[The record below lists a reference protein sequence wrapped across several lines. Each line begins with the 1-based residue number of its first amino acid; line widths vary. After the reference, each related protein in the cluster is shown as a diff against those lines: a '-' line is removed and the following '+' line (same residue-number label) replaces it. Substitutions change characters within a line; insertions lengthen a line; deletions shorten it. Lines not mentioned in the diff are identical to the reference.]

1 MDLGDIKVRAQV
13 VTLGSIPH
21 AANRFA
27 APRSSLARRRGL
39 TAIALAFTLGCE
51 RPATEVVVRVDSEIA
66 WGLGQRLQSVVL
78 EVRRAG
84 PDGPLRSRQV
94 TPVGTGAGRRP
105 LPLFVG
111 VSESVGDPTTPL
123 WIEALGCAQDS
134 GCARSGAVS
143 AQRAV
148 VRFVPE
154 QTVELALLLSPACG
168 AARCSLDQS
177 CTPSGNCLPASNAQ
191 STLRPIAGV
200 PADAASAA
208 ATSDATA
215 TDATATDATTA
226 DAAMDTPAP
235 PDAPRP
241 PDGAPMGDAEPIDR
255 PDAAP
260 TDRPDATPTDR
271 PDAAPTDRPTS
282 DDVPVDAAPSD
293 LPGDV
298 RPADAGPMDAGPMD
312 VGADAP
318 PDTAL
323 TDAGP
328 RDTAPD
334 ASPADA
340 MDATPADAMDAS
352 PMDTGPAD
360 VGPTLRC
367 PAGMVLAPA
376 GEFLMGSNALS
387 FERPIHRVRLSAFCI
402 DVTEVTVAAFRACPL
417 TSCGQPATNSMCNHR
432 GVTGRDTHPVNCVDW
447 SQAAGY
453 CEWSGG
459 RLPSEAQWEYAARG
473 TDGRVYPWGNTFEV
487 DRLCMN
493 PLAPLTSTCP
503 VNSYPRGDSP
513 FGVADMGGNV
523 SEWVLDTYAPY
534 TGSVDVAVM
543 DPVITGTGVQR
554 VIRGSAFNADNRFP
568 EELGRASRRGTM
580 LESVG
585 IFQIGFRCVRTP
597 LSP

>member
-1 MDLGDIKVRAQV
+1 MELGDINARTRAV
-13 VTLGSIPH
+13 ARGS
-21 AANRFA
+21 RW
-27 APRSSLARRRGL
+27 RGL
-39 TAIALAFTLGCE
+39 TALALAFTLGCE

-66 WGLGQRLQSVVL
+66 WGLGQRVQSVVL
-78 EVRRAG
+78 EVRRVG
-84 PDGPLRSRQV
+84 PDGPLRSRQI

-123 WIEALGCAQDS
+123 WIEALGCAQNA
-134 GCARSGAVS
+134 GCARDGAVS
-143 AQRAV
+143 AQRAL

-168 AARCSLDQS
+168 AARCSVDQR
-177 CTPSGNCLPASNAQ
+177 CTPSGACLAASTAQ
-191 STLRPIAGV
+191 STLRPIAEV
-200 PADAASAA
+200 PTDAASAA
-208 ATSDATA
+208 ATSDAA
-215 TDATATDATTA
+215 TA
-226 DAAMDTPAP
+226 DATMDAPAP
-235 PDAPRP
+235 PDSTP
-241 PDGAPMGDAEPIDR
+241 PSDGTPPS
-255 PDAAP
+255 DAA
-260 TDRPDATPTDR
+260 PTDR

-293 LPGDV
+293 LPADV
-298 RPADAGPMDAGPMD
+298 RPTDGGPMDAGPMD

-318 PDTAL
+318 PDVAL
-323 TDAGP
+323 TDTAP
-328 RDTAPD
+328 RDTALDASPTDASLADASPTDAMD

-340 MDATPADAMDAS
+340 MDA
-352 PMDTGPAD
+352 GPAD

-376 GEFLMGSNALS
+376 GEFLMGSNALA

-417 TSCGQPATNSMCNHR
+417 VNCGQPATGSMCNHR

-453 CEWSGG
+453 CDWSGG

-473 TDGRVYPWGNTFEV
+473 TSGRVYPWGNTFEV

-503 VNSYPRGDSP
+503 VNSYPSGNSP

-543 DPVITGTGVQR
+543 DPVVTGTGPQR
-554 VIRGSAFNADNRFP
+554 VMRGSAFNADNRFP

-585 IFQIGFRCVRTP
+585 VFQIGFRCVRTP